1 MFDVNISKA
10 IDTGISHYRYCQY
23 NDAIIN
29 LTSCVCKYILH
40 CYCIIIDRGFDPQ
53 PGQKNPTKN
62 KMQSTLLIPR

>member
-1 MFDVNISKA
+1 MFHVNISKA
-10 IDTGISHYRYCQY
+10 IDTGISYYRYRQY

-53 PGQKNPTKN
+53 PGQTK
-62 KMQSTLLIPR
+62 KQQKTKCKVHC